1 MGMSHVLRLSV
12 LLIVL
17 VVASAC
23 MQQAAEE
30 VSDAKEVPEEM
41 SQFEVDPFWPQP
53 LPNNWLMGQ
62 VSGVAVDSSDH
73 IWVIHR
79 PSSLDADEVA
89 AVQTPPI
96 AICCAP
102 APPVLEFDEEGKFI
116 QAWGG
121 PSEGYDWPESEHGIY
136 VDDEDN
142 VWIAGS
148 GANDHQVLEFKR
160 DGSFVKQ
167 IGKAGQTAGSNDTS
181 LLGRPTDIT
190 VDPEANEVYITD
202 GYLNRRV
209 IVFDADTGEYKR
221 HWGAYGNKPDDSP
234 LATHEPNAAPA
245 QQFRSPVHAVRISN
259 EGLVYI
265 ADRASD
271 RIQVFQKDGTFVK
284 EVVIAKETLGP
295 GSSWDLDF
303 SPDAEQE
310 FLYVADGTNQQVWVL
325 GRKDLEIRGTFGRS
339 GRNAGQFH
347 WLHNLAVDSQGNI
360 YTSEVQTGKRAQKFV
375 HQGAL
380 SNGAQ

>member
-1 MGMSHVLRLSV
+1 MPRIDRRH
-12 LLIVL
+12 
-17 VVASAC
+17 ASAC
-23 MQQAAEE
+23 AQQAAE
-30 VSDAKEVPEEM
+30 VATDAKDVPEEM

-102 APPVLEFDEEGKFI
+102 APPVIEFDAEGKFI

-148 GANDHQVLEFKR
+148 GPNDHQVLEFKR

-284 EVVIAKETLGP
+284 EVVIARETLGP

-325 GRKDLEIRGTFGRS
+325 GRKDLEILGAFGRS